1 MSDLRQWLDLGL
13 EGLPPSQAG
22 RVRLF
27 RHLLATATQLR
38 LRLDRA
44 LAASGV
50 TTQQAAMLQFIEAQ
64 PEPPTLGSVAAGLGM
79 THQNA
84 KQIVRVLERK
94 GFLRIEV
101 DAADRRVRRLVL
113 QPRHQAFWAERNPQ
127 DFSGVEA
134 WTAGLA
140 DAEVQLL
147 LDLLRKLREGLAAS
161 GASEV
166 QDEPAA
172 PEGLTPRKRPR
183 PRAP

>member
-13 EGLPPSQAG
+13 DGLPAAQAD

-38 LRLDRA
+38 QRLDRA

-64 PEPPTLGSVAAGLGM
+64 PAPPTLGSVAGALGM

-84 KQIVRVLERK
+84 KQIVLVLERK

-113 QPRHQAFWAERNPQ
+113 QPQHHRFWAERNPQ

-134 WTAGLA
+134 WTAGLS
-140 DAEVQLL
+140 DPEVRSLLQLL
-147 LDLLRKLREGLAAS
+147 QQLRDGM
-161 GASEV
+161 
-166 QDEPAA
+166 
-172 PEGLTPRKRPR
+172 PR
-183 PRAP
+183 PPA